1 MALHFSFWLVPGEW
15 PRRPDSFLKTVVC
28 SDHTALHDLAH
39 GPQGGGYRIRNPF
52 ELIFKFLLY
61 FISFC
66 YAFVAAYGL
75 SLVVVGQGYSLVV
88 VRGLLIAVASLVV
101 GHRL

>member
-1 MALHFSFWLVPGEW
+1 MILLMDH
-15 PRRPDSFLKTVVC
+15 KVVDIG
-28 SDHTALHDLAH
+28 SE
-39 GPQGGGYRIRNPF
+39 IPF

-75 SLVVVGQGYSLVV
+75 SLVVVGQGSSLVV
-88 VRGLLIAVASLVV
+88 VCGLLIAVASLVV